1 MPIEVMGTVKDLEI
15 RLNLVN
21 QIETH
26 DDFSDRHDDFR
37 LKVNPSPRTYG
48 RLYARKNRPRV
59 AGTHFYVFL
68 MSDYHRIFPD
78 PDDKSCS
85 NPTPGLRFTTNYSR
99 GRNFKRKTTRLP
111 RSHRFT

>member
-48 RLYARKNRPRV
+48 RPYARKNRPRV
-59 AGTHFYVFL
+59 AG
-68 MSDYHRIFPD
+68 IQI
-78 PDDKSCS
+78 
-85 NPTPGLRFTTNYSR
+85 LRFFNV
-99 GRNFKRKTTRLP
+99 RLP
-111 RSHRFT
+111 QDFPGSRRQIL